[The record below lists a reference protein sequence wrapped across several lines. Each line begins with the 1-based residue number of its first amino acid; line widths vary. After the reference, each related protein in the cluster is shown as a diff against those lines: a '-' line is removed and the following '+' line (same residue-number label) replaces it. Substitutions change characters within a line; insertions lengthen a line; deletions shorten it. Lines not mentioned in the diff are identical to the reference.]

1 MRLLHVR
8 ARTDADF
15 DCLKQALT
23 AYAPMQSKRTLMID
37 LDGDLPQQRLLG
49 LLSAIETCVNAN
61 DIMSVRV
68 ELDGRPYLL
77 ASQS

>member
-8 ARTDADF
+8 ARTDDEFA
-15 DCLKQALT
+15 CLKRELA
-23 AYAPMQSKRTLMID
+23 AYSPVESHRTLSID
-37 LDGDLPQQRLLG
+37 LDGDRSEQRLLG

-61 DIMSVRV
+61 DIRSVRV

-77 ASQS
+77 AAER